1 MKELKEW
8 KPRIVK
14 QKQRKMGNLMT
25 YVHTSDLE
33 FNLAIPA
40 CDLTE
45 QLARA
50 IETHGLTVSKVETKY
65 EMQTGIREPM
75 LFATFTLE
83 AGDEQVK
90 VDSVILPGNDWS
102 VMQVIEHSNNT
113 DFIVCTHPADEYA
126 MPIDIKYAGE
136 PISIAD

>member
-1 MKELKEW
+1 MSE
-8 KPRIVK
+8 V
-14 QKQRKMGNLMT
+14 T
-25 YVHTSDLE
+25 YRNLE

-40 CDLTE
+40 SDLTSK
-45 QLARA
+45 LARN
-50 IETHGLTVSKVETKY
+50 IETRGLAVVNIETNH
-65 EMQTGIREPM
+65 EERPGIREPM
-75 LFATFTLE
+75 FFATFTLE

-126 MPIDIKYAGE
+126 MPIDIKYVGE
-136 PISIAD
+136 SISLAD

>member
-1 MKELKEW
+1 
-8 KPRIVK
+8 
-14 QKQRKMGNLMT
+14 MT
-25 YVHTSDLE
+25 YVPASDLE
-33 FNLAIPA
+33 FNVAIPA

-45 QLARA
+45 QLTRA
-50 IETHGLTVSKVETKY
+50 IETHGLTVSKIETKH
-65 EMQTGIREPM
+65 EMQAGIREPM

-83 AGDEQVK
+83 AGNEQVK

-126 MPIDIKYAGE
+126 MPIDIKYVGE